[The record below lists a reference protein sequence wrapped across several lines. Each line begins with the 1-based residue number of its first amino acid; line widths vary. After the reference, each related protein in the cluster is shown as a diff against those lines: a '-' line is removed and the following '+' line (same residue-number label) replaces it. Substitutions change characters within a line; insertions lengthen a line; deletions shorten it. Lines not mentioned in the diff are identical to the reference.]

1 MVSLSDKAEQIRKRE
16 LKRALGKLPNLE
28 EEDKKIIE
36 NMTHMIIRKILR
48 EPMTRLNEYAG
59 TEKEREEK
67 QAVTKLFGLTS
78 GKE

>member
-1 MVSLSDKAEQIRKRE
+1 
-16 LKRALGKLPNLE
+16 
-28 EEDKKIIE
+28 
-36 NMTHMIIRKILR
+36 MTHMIIRKILR